1 MSTDESTVG
10 AELTDAEIEALHEV
24 ELGVEWLHRAHGKL
38 LAFHHNTGHAMEH
51 LAVAET
57 LLRESGHDDIADDVR
72 DRYLPRGVV
81 DGDRWSYDLVE
92 SFQHGFMHDVSEFA
106 ERTRRE
112 VGGGQSHVAER
123 RQEREWKNRSETS
136 DAQ

>member
-1 MSTDESTVG
+1 MSTDESTVDT
-10 AELTDAEIEALHEV
+10 ELTDAEVEALHEV

-51 LAVAET
+51 LAAAET

-81 DGDRWSYDLVE
+81 DGDRWSYDIVE
-92 SFQHGFMHDVSEFA
+92 SFESGFMHDVTAFA

-112 VGGGQSHVAER
+112 VADGRGHVAER
-123 RQEREWKNRSETS
+123 RQEREWKRRAEE
-136 DAQ
+136 

>member
-1 MSTDESTVG
+1 MSTDESTKDV
-10 AELTDAEIEALHEV
+10 ELTETEIDALHEV
-24 ELGVEWLHRAHGKL
+24 ELGVEWLHRSHGKL

-51 LAVAET
+51 LAAAEA

-92 SFQHGFMHDVSEFA
+92 SFQHGFMDDVTAFA
-106 ERTRRE
+106 EQTRRE
-112 VGGGQSHVAER
+112 VADGRSHVAER
-123 RQEREWKNRSETS
+123 RQEREWKARAEE
-136 DAQ
+136 

>member
-1 MSTDESTVG
+1 METDRTSDTTG
-10 AELTDAEIEALHEV
+10 LTETEVEALHEV
-24 ELGVEWLHRAHGKL
+24 ELGVEWLHRAHGTL

-51 LAVAET
+51 LAAAEA

-92 SFQHGFMHDVSEFA
+92 SFQHGFMDDATAFA

-112 VGGGQSHVAER
+112 VADGQSHVAER
-123 RQEREWKNRSETS
+123 RQEREWKARAEE
-136 DAQ
+136 

>member
-1 MSTDESTVG
+1 METDRTSDTTG
-10 AELTDAEIEALHEV
+10 LTETEVEALHEV
-24 ELGVEWLHRAHGKL
+24 ELGVEWLHRAHGTL

-51 LAVAET
+51 LAAAEA

-92 SFQHGFMHDVSEFA
+92 SFQHGFMDDVTAFA

-112 VGGGQSHVAER
+112 VADGQSHVAER
-123 RQEREWKNRSETS
+123 RQEHEWKARAEE
-136 DAQ
+136 

>member
-1 MSTDESTVG
+1 MPRDEPAVG
-10 AELTDAEIEALHEV
+10 AELTDTEVEALHEV

-51 LAVAET
+51 LAAAEA

-92 SFQHGFMHDVSEFA
+92 SFQHGFMDDVTAFG

-112 VGGGQSHVAER
+112 VADGRSHVAER
-123 RQEREWKNRSETS
+123 RQEREWKARAEE
-136 DAQ
+136 